1 VTSANRQA
9 VLSVQELSVS
19 LRSRGQSLTVVDHL
33 NLDLMPGEIVGL
45 VGESGCGKSMTASA
59 LMGMLPTTSA
69 TMHAK
74 RMTLGDTDLCG
85 LNEKGW
91 RSIRGDKISMIFQE
105 PMTALDPVFSI
116 GNQMTSIIRR
126 HQGGSRS
133 QARHNALR
141 VLSQVGLSD
150 TDRVFRSYA
159 HELSGGMRQRVLI
172 GMAMSCQPR
181 VLIAD
186 EPTTAL
192 DVTTQK
198 QILQQIH
205 ELAKKSGTAVLLIT
219 HDLAVVAEVC
229 DRALV
234 MYCGCIVEQAAVEDL
249 FKSPQHPYTAG
260 LLAALPR
267 LSKGTAKP
275 VKPIPGSVPD
285 LANIPSACRFR
296 DRCPRADDLCRQQ
309 TPKLSTASASVS
321 HQFRCHHP
329 MELNS

>member
-1 VTSANRQA
+1 MTSKRDQA
-9 VLSVQELSVS
+9 VLSVQALSVS
-19 LRSRGQSLTVVDHL
+19 LRTEGQNMTIVNQLD
-33 NLDLMPGEIVGL
+33 LDLMPGEIVGL

-59 LMGMLPTTSA
+59 LMGMLPTSSA
-69 TMHAK
+69 TMQAK
-74 RMTLGDTDLCG
+74 RMTLEDRDLRT
-85 LNEKGW
+85 LDERAW
-91 RSIRGDKISMIFQE
+91 RVIRGGKISMIFQE

-116 GNQMTSIIRR
+116 GNQMISIIRR

-133 QARHNALR
+133 QARETALQT
-141 VLSQVGLSD
+141 LSQVGLSD
-150 TDRVFRSYA
+150 TDRIFRSYA

-172 GMAMSCQPR
+172 GMAMSCQPK

-198 QILQQIH
+198 QILQQIRA
-205 ELAKKSGTAVLLIT
+205 LAKRSGTAVLMIT

-234 MYCGCIVEQAAVEDL
+234 MYCGCIVEQAAVKEL
-249 FKSPQHPYTAG
+249 FESPQHPYTAG

-267 LSKGTAKP
+267 LSKGEATP

-285 LANIPSACRFR
+285 LANIPTGCRFR
-296 DRCPRADDLCRQQ
+296 DRCPRADELCGQHAPQ
-309 TPKLSTASASVS
+309 PVYASSCAD
-321 HQFRCHHP
+321 HQFRCHYP
-329 MELNS
+329 LEVMS